1 MYRFVVGL
9 FTGFVIFTDEGKKIT
24 NKAIEGITNTLKG
37 SFPLLGILDN
47 NNNTNTK
54 KEETK
59 EEIKENDDNVKGGD
73 LDNANDKREH

>member
-9 FTGFVIFTDEGKKIT
+9 FTGFVIFTDEGKKLT
-24 NKAIEGITNTLKG
+24 NKAAEGVTNALKG

-59 EEIKENDDNVKGGD
+59 EEIKENDDNVNGGE
-73 LDNANDKREH
+73 LDANDK